1 MGKFCE
7 TDKEWF
13 ELLTR
18 VLQDFVPLNVIA
30 DIAYLFAQTPDHQ
43 DSVLNEGNWQFRQD
57 RTKNVGICGLDGIPP
72 YPGAAAWRAKLIGQ
86 GVAPESV
93 VLIEQQVGL
102 PFPPSTDCE
111 AVSLVRTAKRESWK
125 TIFITSPPP
134 HQIRAFLSTVGAMI
148 KEGSELKIYNVV
160 GGPVDWN
167 KVVQLSQSVPPAP
180 EREQLASELNKIIRY
195 HAKGD
200 LVSARESLDYLNR
213 REIKEE
219 K

>member
-30 DIAYLFAQTPDHQ
+30 DIAYFFAQTPDHQ

-111 AVSLVRTAKRESWK
+111 AVSLVRAAVQYGWN
-125 TIFITSPPP
+125 TIFIISPPP
-134 HQIRAFLSTVGAMI
+134 HQVRVFLSTVSAMKREGAN
-148 KEGSELKIYNVV
+148 LKIYNVV
-160 GGPVDWN
+160 GEAVDWN
-167 KVVQLSQSVPPAP
+167 KVVTLSQSVPSAP
-180 EREQLASELNKIIRY
+180 EWKQLASELGKIEIY
-195 HAKGD
+195 HERGD
-200 LVSARESLDYLNR
+200 LVSAREALDYLNR